1 MERKAWYTEQVK
13 SGKRTFYFDIR
24 KTEKGASFLSVTV
37 VKKLEEDN
45 YERSQLIVFENE
57 VEKFGE
63 AFLRAMVNF
72 RKTGREAMIE
82 EARKKYPKA
91 YTPWTKADEQQ
102 LEVMYA
108 EEQPIAALAQHFQ
121 RNEAAIRAR
130 IAKLELDEKYLVGER
145 A

>member
-1 MERKAWYTEQVK
+1 MERKALYTEQVK
-13 SGKRTFYFDIR
+13 SGNRNFYFDI
-24 KTEKGASFLSVTV
+24 KTTEKGASFLAITIT
-37 VKKLEEDN
+37 KRLEENN

-82 EARKKYPKA
+82 KARQQHPRA
-91 YTPWTKADEQQ
+91 FEPWAKE
-102 LEVMYA
+102 
-108 EEQPIAALAQHFQ
+108 EEQTLELMFNEERSMEEMMDHFQ
-121 RNEAAIRAR
+121 RNEAAIKAR
-130 IAKLELDEKYLVGER
+130 IAKLELEEKAMAR